1 MTIKKDNKPSI
12 DAETI
17 PELAGTD
24 NMNNSAKEDVKDGIL
39 SRRDFIKTSALAGA
53 GAAAVM
59 QAPQASAHES
69 AELNINIPEEIPR
82 TLAEAAQPA
91 NFPMTGAEVFAKFCS
106 DEGLAGFFCCP
117 GNYNM
122 INAIA
127 AEGIPCY
134 GGRTEGNMAS
144 AADGFSRVTGEI
156 AATSGTEGPGFTNM
170 IMNIGAANAAR
181 TPLLVIASNKTIG
194 EDDTEHG
201 IQTAYQQAQTEGLK
215 KWGKRMIT
223 PNRIYE
229 YSAYAFR
236 QLKTG
241 VPKPV
246 HLDFPG
252 EISGARFE
260 EPGELQYYHDKTR
273 YRTESRAHPD
283 PADITRAVQMIGAA
297 ERPMIVASAG
307 VFYDKAWEVLL
318 EVAEKND
325 IAVTESAPQRG
336 HFSDGHP
343 LSASTGLD
351 AVRSADLVILV
362 GQYCMPSVGEFAFP
376 PEAKWIR
383 IDPDATDIGRNL
395 PIDLGIVSS
404 ERAALEAL
412 AEALPNRSRQA
423 WREELA
429 SARKAFDDQSE
440 EYYQLGLKYSAD
452 TDSIHPAVIGKEL
465 NNFLYN
471 GDIAPDETTVV
482 SGGYGIGRYTRRYL
496 RAFRPGQICNGA
508 YQYGAIGPDI
518 GYAVGVGAAVQQGVG
533 PQAPY
538 KGAPIFGVT
547 GDAGAGYSIMEFETL
562 SKYRIPAIMI
572 VYNNN
577 AWGVWP
583 SGGGRGAV
591 RAQHMYL
598 FQENLRYDKVVEAL
612 GAHGEYV
619 TSPEQMKPAL
629 QRSYDLAAK
638 EGIPSLINCQGKKE
652 FWTNQY
658 PPAMPRHFAPG
669 ALAYY
674 K

>member
-1 MTIKKDNKPSI
+1 MTIKNDNKPSI

-17 PELAGTD
+17 PELAGND

-39 SRRDFIKTSALAGA
+39 SRRDFIRTSALAGA

-69 AELNINIPEEIPR
+69 AEMNINIPEEIPR

-91 NFPMTGAEVFAKFCS
+91 NFPMTGAQVFAKFCS

-134 GGRTEGNMAS
+134 GGRTEGNMTS

-283 PADITRAVQMIGAA
+283 PADITRAVQMIAAA

-404 ERAALEAL
+404 ESAALEAL

-465 NNFLYN
+465 NSFLYN

-518 GYAVGVGAAVQQGVG
+518 GYAVGVGAAVQHGVG

-629 QRSYDLAAK
+629 QRCYDLAAK

>member
-1 MTIKKDNKPSI
+1 MTTLRDQQQE
-12 DAETI
+12 ATEETT
-17 PELAGTD
+17 EQEE
-24 NMNNSAKEDVKDGIL
+24 KVV
-39 SRRDFIKTSALAGA
+39 SRRNFIKGTALAGA
-53 GAAAVM
+53 GAAAM
-59 QAPQASAHES
+59 LQAEQAAADEDDVTD
-69 AELNINIPEEIPR
+69 IRIPEEIPR
-82 TLAEAAQPA
+82 TLAEAAKPA
-91 NFPMTGAEVFAKFCS
+91 NFPMSGAEVFAKFCS
-106 DEGLAGFFCCP
+106 DEGVGGFFCCP

-127 AEGIPCY
+127 AEGIPSY
-134 GGRTEGNMAS
+134 GGRCEGNMTS

-170 IMNIGAANAAR
+170 IMNIGAANSAR

-201 IQTAYQQAQTEGLK
+201 IQTAYQQSQTDGLK
-215 KWGKRMIT
+215 KWGKRLIT

-229 YSAYAFR
+229 YAAYAFR
-236 QLKTG
+236 ELKTG

-252 EISGARFE
+252 EVSGARFE
-260 EPGELQYYHDKTR
+260 EPGELQYYYDKTR
-273 YRTESRAHPD
+273 YRTESKPHPN
-283 PADITRAVQMIGAA
+283 PADISRAVDMIQRA
-297 ERPMIVASAG
+297 ERPMIVASTG
-307 VFYDKAWEVLL
+307 VFYDKAWEALL
-318 EVAEKND
+318 RVAEKND

-343 LSASTGLD
+343 LSASTSMD

-362 GQYCMPSVGEFAFP
+362 GQYCMPSIGEFAFGP
-376 PEAKWIR
+376 DAKWIR
-383 IDPDATDIGRNL
+383 IDPDATDIGRNV

-404 ERAALEAL
+404 EKAALEAL
-412 AEALPNRSRQA
+412 VDALPSRTRQS
-423 WREELA
+423 WRDELA
-429 SARKAFDDQSE
+429 AARQAFDDQSE
-440 EYYQLGLKYSAD
+440 EYYRLGLQHSAA
-452 TDSIHPAVIGKEL
+452 TESIHPAVIGKHL
-465 NNFLYN
+465 GDFLYQ
-471 GDIAPDETTVV
+471 GEIDRDQTTVV

-518 GYAVGVGAAVQQGVG
+518 GYTVGVGAAVQNGIG

-538 KGAPIFGVT
+538 KGAPVFGIT
-547 GDAGAGYSIMEFETL
+547 GDAGVAYSIMEFDTL
-562 SKYRIPAIMI
+562 GKYRIPAIML

-577 AWGVWP
+577 AWGVWT
-583 SGGGRGAV
+583 SGAGRGAV

-598 FQENLRYDKVVEAL
+598 FQENLRYEKIAEAL
-612 GAHGEYV
+612 GCNGEYV
-619 TSPEQMKPAL
+619 NSPEQLTPAL
-629 QRSYDLAAK
+629 ERSYELATR
-638 EGIPSLINCQGKKE
+638 EGISTLINCQGKKE

>member
-1 MTIKKDNKPSI
+1 MTIKNDNKPSI

-17 PELAGTD
+17 PELAGND

-91 NFPMTGAEVFAKFCS
+91 NFPMTGAQVFAKFCS

-134 GGRTEGNMAS
+134 GGRTEGNMTS

-201 IQTAYQQAQTEGLK
+201 IQTAYQQVQTEGLK

-283 PADITRAVQMIGAA
+283 PADITRAVQMIAAA

-307 VFYDKAWEVLL
+307 VFYDNAWEVLL